1 MASLVQSVQSVV
13 APPSEISA
21 AESFSQSSTRV
32 EKPSDAPAAAASQPT
47 TVAAPAAPPVETGQA
62 KPPPPRAADG
72 SIAAGSPAE
81 KAEAPPKRA
90 PLVAAPL
97 LDPPRTYEKDAKTI
111 RALISLED
119 GPGLLVVAP
128 ADATVADVCRLCQPR
143 VEKRFGKDASLALKM
158 KRAVCPN
165 PEIDACHLE
174 QLPDDYSPLEA
185 DECAICEAVVA
196 DLFGIVQQTRDRPK
210 KKLGDNYV
218 RLLGLMGSVCE
229 ELPMRHPIR
238 AKERDAVLELCQDIW
253 EDHDSTLYQMAMK
266 RSADFARTMCS
277 QQLELC
283 DDDVFHVC

>member
-1 MASLVQSVQSVV
+1 MLRLAIAALSLSALTTGANAKLSCGGCMVFQESIWRTINHN
-13 APPSEISA
+13 ISN
-21 AESFSQSSTRV
+21 AEMKNLAGTSSTFTLEVGQVIWYLCSSRAWTSMRYSDELESACKDYVRENV
-32 EKPSDAPAAAASQPT
+32 EMMTNYWQ
-47 TVAAPAAPPVETGQA
+47 
-62 KPPPPRAADG
+62 
-72 SIAAGSPAE
+72 E
-81 KAEAPPKRA
+81 KTQQE
-90 PLVAAPL
+90 
-97 LDPPRTYEKDAKTI
+97 Y
-111 RALISLED
+111 
-119 GPGLLVVAP
+119 
-128 ADATVADVCRLCQPR
+128 Q
-143 VEKRFGKDASLALKM
+143 DASLALKM

-165 PEIDACHLE
+165 PEIDACRLE

-283 DDDVFHVC
+283 DDDLPTSFLYAHDPGRAPSDRDEM